1 MKRKSNIPRR
11 KTMAREA
18 RLDAAKQWIKTFSGK
33 NMVKGY
39 ARWYAVD
46 LLCAIKELRMINV
59 PVDTAYEAQVKQLLE
74 VKRKWKQQKQ
84 IERKKEG
91 ITCSYS
97 DDEFFFIAGY
107 TSNGVPYG
115 IIRQEG

>member
-1 MKRKSNIPRR
+1 MGRN
-11 KTMAREA
+11 A
-18 RLDAAKQWIKTFSGK
+18 RLEAAKQWIKTYSGK
-33 NMVKGY
+33 NIVKGY

-59 PVDTAYEAQVKQLLE
+59 TIDAGYEAQVKKSMEAQS
-74 VKRKWKQQKQ
+74 KWKQQK
-84 IERKKEG
+84 RADKKKED
-91 ITCSYS
+91 ITNSYS

-115 IIRQEG
+115 IMREDNFINITNGGFETG